1 MRVCPFDRQTDGMSS
16 VWKIICYILLLV
28 CIVASLFFPR
38 FCTREVPYL
47 VKTEVYLNV
56 RDLLRTYIDKYPL
69 QQNEPGCSL
78 RMFYEH
84 KFSDNTVYKH
94 KS

>member
-1 MRVCPFDRQTDGMSS
+1 MVKRKHF
-16 VWKIICYILLLV
+16 KIRTATSKKEYF
-28 CIVASLFFPR
+28 LFAPSNDEKNIFR
-38 FCTREVPYL
+38 
-47 VKTEVYLNV
+47 K
-56 RDLLRTYIDKYPL
+56 TYIDKYPL